1 MKKRICSIFL
11 LLTLLLALLP
21 LQANAVT
28 AGMAALDMQEISR
41 TEYQISKDVKEY
53 EWLLNNGSLTKQ
65 MVGHVMEVKVGKD
78 STATLAAGYSDYN
91 IGDIKNNQWAMVKTT
106 EQAQAMETRR
116 KVNVV
121 GAINGGGFDMSNG
134 RPSGALVL
142 DGTVIQS
149 ANSTTFWVDKENVAH
164 ITDGTEYTQAVAD
177 GRVSEAISSFGDIL
191 SDGKAYTGLDNST
204 RASRTAVGIMPGRQR
219 CAVHGG
225 RAASSVLRR

>member
-191 SDGKAYTGLDNST
+191 SDGKAYLKL
-204 RASRTAVGIMPGRQR
+204 AALAIQLRQM
-219 CAVHGG
+219 
-225 RAASSVLRR
+225 SFL

>member
-116 KVNVV
+116 
-121 GAINGGGFDMSNG
+121 
-134 RPSGALVL
+134 
-142 DGTVIQS
+142 
-149 ANSTTFWVDKENVAH
+149 
-164 ITDGTEYTQAVAD
+164 
-177 GRVSEAISSFGDIL
+177 
-191 SDGKAYTGLDNST
+191 
-204 RASRTAVGIMPGRQR
+204 
-219 CAVHGG
+219 
-225 RAASSVLRR
+225 